1 MVLMSDGGTMQQT
14 TMAAI
19 TERTRVDEVVT
30 RYPRTARVFIRRRMH
45 CVGCEVSRFETI
57 ADACHIYGQ
66 PAEPFVAEL
75 RAAAE
80 LP

>member
-1 MVLMSDGGTMQQT
+1 MERT
-14 TMAAI
+14 TIAAI
-19 TERTRVDEVVT
+19 TERATVDEVVG

-45 CVGCEVSRFETI
+45 CIGCEVSRFETI
-57 ADACHIYGQ
+57 AEACRVYGQ
-66 PAEPFVAEL
+66 PAEPFLAEL

>member
-1 MVLMSDGGTMQQT
+1 MEQT
-14 TMAAI
+14 TAAAI
-19 TERTRVDEVVT
+19 TERTTVDEVVS
-30 RYPRTARVFIRRRMH
+30 RYPRTARVFVSRRMH

-57 ADACHIYGQ
+57 ADACRIYGQ